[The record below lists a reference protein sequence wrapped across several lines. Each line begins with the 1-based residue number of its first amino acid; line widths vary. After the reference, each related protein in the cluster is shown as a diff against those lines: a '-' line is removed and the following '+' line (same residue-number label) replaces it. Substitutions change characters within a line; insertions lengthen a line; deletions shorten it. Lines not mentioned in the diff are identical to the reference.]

1 MNATTTS
8 MALAV
13 LSIALSASCTGDVW
27 FNWQKYGSE
36 YSGYINDLNHWSK
49 DPSTS
54 EAAND
59 YFQFGVDG
67 SDYTV
72 TIQND
77 TTYQTLMRAFF
88 TGWAGYKMTLDA
100 RGATWSQ
107 PDSTSE
113 RGNYPSTRVQ
123 FRMRGN
129 SSLGVENSDVFNVQ
143 QDSAGLSGGYKFT
156 DALFTLDCS
165 AAPDFLLDFKQ
176 GTYNFLDP
184 NGTKLTSQFLNIC
197 GTKGINARDT
207 TISFGP
213 DTFFSVYKIQYGNLC
228 TNRIF
233 AMNGASG
240 YVDAGGIVF
249 LSGSTP
255 ADGKPYGM
263 SHLLVTNGA
272 SLSIGGN
279 VTLNQYYPFRM
290 TVSSGSTLSIP
301 DSKTFC
307 FGSTVSEAG
316 CDGVLTV
323 TNATLSG
330 GAGST
335 FKPYAKSRFHG
346 ATVAVPTFSPY
357 AETVLS
363 NSVVEVMT
371 TFLPYA
377 DTLLSGS
384 RVNANTVLA
393 ATAATA
399 SFDGCRVN
407 IGTMNGCNA
416 QGDASTFVFKD
427 SVVTSANDNVKYDAT
442 IIVDGGRYVSTT
454 SCSFNYSGTG
464 ASLVLTNGGEY
475 VFSANANINFAQ
487 SGTGSSS
494 LFVRGG
500 KFMSNTS
507 SSDFRWGVN
516 GGSGTGRV
524 ELASGEIAVDNR
536 SLIVGKGGYGRQ
548 MEMLV
553 SGGRYTGKAMLFT
566 SAANSADKVSCL
578 RQTGGEIVLSG
589 GFHAVTNYPGRT
601 LLSLEGGSFTAAQV
615 FGGLGAAASG
625 GAGYAMLEA
634 DGGTIVAGTSPAAAG
649 LVRGFDSAV
658 IGDGGLTVDAAYDV
672 LIPQAFADKDGE
684 NGELVLAGSAVKTLS
699 GSSTVSKIVA
709 ADGRTVFADGQATT
723 SALLVTNGAEV
734 AFASASAGA
743 SISGATFGDA
753 SSVGVLVATPG
764 VVPVINGTVDVANIK
779 VVLASGFANYTT
791 NAVLSANSFTEG
803 SAAALAKALVVSGLP
818 AGAAASFMIEE
829 VDGRQVLKMA
839 LTDTPTLVIRVDE
852 GVSNIASAVT
862 YPISGLLQTIVAEG
876 ASLGISGVVGYG
888 AMENIGDGKVT
899 LSNHGNRF
907 AGDIVS
913 SSGTFSVDGLAALSP
928 YDALLGG
935 MFTLAGGTLE
945 LADETFPATFP
956 RALRTSAATETDAV
970 VIKTDTDVTVEGAT
984 GFALSGAV
992 IKRGAGTLK
1001 VTTAA
1006 NNLPLAA
1013 GYGLATK
1020 TNVKYPAITD
1030 TLAFGA
1036 DGKPDATY
1044 YAAFTE
1050 AEGGVELQGTAA
1062 GAGFNFP
1069 YTTAIGVPCTTG
1081 TAAPYMAVSDAS
1093 ATFRWLLLG
1102 CGLSADNTFMS
1113 SSPWFYATNAALNV
1127 DTLALAYKNTN
1138 PGIKPKVTLDAS
1150 SMTLS
1155 FLLRA
1160 NTAKEDCGVETE
1172 YSLVN
1177 GSVLTAARVGV
1188 AQKASFDCD
1197 ASTIDVNELFCKSA
1211 SYSSESAYVFAD
1223 TYALFTFRNGSRFV
1237 SNYVEPCRRSVVTA
1251 PLTFDFDNS
1260 EWSPKPG
1267 QNADYVFAFTNAFN
1281 LLVKAGVGGLVLAP
1295 GEGLTWSVVHPV
1307 TGTDGKIVKR
1317 GAGTLAFT
1325 GNGALAVGGVN
1336 EVESGVFAVAATST
1350 VYGVKAHLAAGTAL
1364 DLLEGTHSGAVVSG
1378 AGNVRNGTLA
1388 DAVLS
1393 VAVDGDTETPL
1404 LAFDEGL
1411 VISDTLTF
1419 DLGRTAEDPVETGV
1433 SITVCRYT
1441 GTPTAAVR
1449 YRMSGTGIP
1458 GSRGEFTFEDG
1469 TVTLKVKPPRGTA
1482 LTFK

>member
-1 MNATTTS
+1 MNARMTLA
-8 MALAV
+8 ALAV
-13 LSIALSASCTGDVW
+13 LSIALSALGAGETW
-27 FNWQKYGSE
+27 FNWLKYGSE
-36 YSGYINDLNHWSK
+36 YSGCINDPNHWNK

-54 EAAND
+54 TAAKD
-59 YFQFGVDG
+59 YMQFKLDG

-72 TIQND
+72 TIPEGAPYE
-77 TTYQTLMRAFF
+77 TMMRPFIN
-88 TGWAGYKMTLDA
+88 GYSGYKLVFDGRSA
-100 RGATWSQ
+100 VWVQ
-107 PDSTSE
+107 PESTNGNYSSE
-113 RGNYPSTRVQ
+113 RMQ
-123 FRMRGN
+123 FRLVAAGINNNDIFRIG
-129 SSLGVENSDVFNVQ
+129 LGANTNGVFRMSDFLFA
-143 QDSAGLSGGYKFT
+143 QDGT
-156 DALFTLDCS
+156 V
-165 AAPDFLLDFKQ
+165 APDFLVDFSR
-176 GTYNFLDP
+176 GTYNFSNP
-184 NGTKLTSQFLNIC
+184 NGTAVSGYFYVC
-197 GTKGINARDT
+197 GEQGDSARDT
-207 TISFGP
+207 IVRFSGTSS
-213 DTFFSVYKIQYGNLC
+213 FSVPKVTFGNGGRFRLLDI
-228 TNRIF
+228 TGGAAGTIGANGVVMES
-233 AMNGASG
+233 ADTQGGASI
-240 YVDAGGIVF
+240 VKVRDGGT
-249 LSGSTP
+249 L
-255 ADGKPYGM
+255 AM
-263 SHLLVTNGA
+263 
-272 SLSIGGN
+272 GGN
-279 VTLNQYYPFRM
+279 VSLYDSHPFRM
-290 TVSSGSTLSIP
+290 IVESGATFSIP
-301 DSKTFC
+301 ASSTFS
-307 FGSTVSEAG
+307 FGTSTAHAGSDAILVVS
-316 CDGVLTV
+316 
-323 TNATLSG
+323 NATLSG

-335 FKPYAKSRFHG
+335 FKSYAKSRFDR
-346 ATVAVPTFSPY
+346 ATVSVPTVSPY

-363 NSVVEVMT
+363 NSAVEAT
-371 TFLPYA
+371 ATFLPYA

-384 RVNANTVLA
+384 RANANVVKA
-393 ATAATA
+393 ATAATVR
-399 SFDGCRVN
+399 FDECRVN
-407 IGTMNGCNA
+407 MGAMNGCNA
-416 QGDASTFVFKD
+416 QGDASMFVFKD
-427 SVVTSANDNVKYDAT
+427 SIVTSATDDVRFDAT
-442 IIVDGGRYVSTT
+442 IVVDGGRYVSTST
-454 SCSFNYSGTG
+454 TCRFNYSGTG

-475 VFSANANINFAQ
+475 AATANTTIYFAQ
-487 SGTGSSS
+487 GSTASSS

-500 KFMSNTS
+500 KFISNTS
-507 SSDFRWGVN
+507 SSDLRWGAN

-524 ELASGEIAVDNR
+524 ELTSGEIAVDNR
-536 SLIVGKGGYGRQ
+536 SLIVGKSGKGLQ

-553 SGGRYTGKAMLFT
+553 SGGRYTGKSMFFT
-566 SAANSADKVSCL
+566 SAANSVDKVSYL

-589 GFHAVTNYPGRT
+589 GFHAVTNFSGRT
-601 LLSLEGGSFTAAQV
+601 LLSLEGGTFTASQV

-625 GAGYAMLEA
+625 GTGYAMLEA

-658 IGDGGLTVDAAYDV
+658 IGDGGLTVDAAYNV

-684 NGELVLAGSAVKTLS
+684 NGELILSGSATKTLS

-709 ADGRTVFADGQATT
+709 AGGRTVFAEGQATT

-743 SISGATFGDA
+743 SLSGVTFGDA

-818 AGAAASFMIEE
+818 AGAAASFTIED

-876 ASLGISGVVGYG
+876 ASLGISGAVGYG
-888 AMENIGDGKVT
+888 AMENTGDGKVT
-899 LSNHGNRF
+899 LSNQGNRF
-907 AGDIVS
+907 AGDIAS

-928 YDALLGG
+928 YDAMSGG
-935 MFTLAGGTLE
+935 MFTLSGGTLE
-945 LADETFPATFP
+945 LADGTSPATFP
-956 RALRTSAATETDAV
+956 RTLRTSAATETDAV

-1113 SSPWFYATNAALNV
+1113 SSPWLYATNAALNV